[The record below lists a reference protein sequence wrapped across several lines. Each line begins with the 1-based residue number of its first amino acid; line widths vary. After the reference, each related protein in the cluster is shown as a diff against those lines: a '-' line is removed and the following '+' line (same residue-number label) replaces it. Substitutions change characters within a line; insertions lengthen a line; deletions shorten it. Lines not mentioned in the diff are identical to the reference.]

1 MDIGI
6 IFGQMLVL
14 LAMMLLG
21 AFVYKKGWIGPEGE
35 GNISKLVVNVLN
47 PFLVVSGVLGDT
59 DAISQ
64 EKIFGNIQLVVLY
77 YVIAVVFGV
86 LLAWLLRPPK
96 NLKSI
101 YTLMATFSNLGFM
114 GIPVARSLYGSEGVV
129 YVSFYIL
136 IYNVIVYT
144 YGMSLA
150 RRAAQEKNGVG
161 SGGKADI
168 ATSLKRM
175 VNPGVAAALLALL
188 IFAAGIKIPG
198 PLVSLCN
205 YMGDATIPLSMMMIG
220 VSIAKADLRS
230 YLKDLRMYVFILLR
244 MVALPIIVAV
254 LMRNMG
260 FDSVVFGVFIIELA
274 MPIGSIIG
282 LFAKECGA
290 DDAYCMKG
298 TVLSTLASIF
308 TIPVVGMFL

>member
-14 LAMMLLG
+14 LAMMLIG
-21 AFVYKKGWIGPEGE
+21 VFVYKKNWIGAQGE

-59 DAISQ
+59 DAISRD
-64 EKIFGNIQLVVLY
+64 KIVGNLQLVILY
-77 YVIAVVFGV
+77 YVIAIVFGV
-86 LLAWLLRPPK
+86 LLAWLLHPPK
-96 NLKSI
+96 HLRSI

-150 RRAAQEKNGVG
+150 RRAAREKNGLDTAGG
-161 SGGKADI
+161 SDI
-168 ATSLKRM
+168 ATSLKRI
-175 VNPGVAAALLALL
+175 VNPGVVAALLALV
-188 IFAAGIKIPG
+188 IFAAGIKIPA
-198 PLVSLCN
+198 PVVSLCN

-230 YLKDLRMYVFILLR
+230 YIKDVRMYLFIVLR
-244 MVALPIIVAV
+244 MVALPIFIA
-254 LMRNMG
+254 LAMKNLG
-260 FDSVVFGVFIIELA
+260 FDAVVFGVFIIELA

-308 TIPVVGMFL
+308 TIPIVGLFL

>member
-1 MDIGI
+1 MNIGV

-14 LAMMLLG
+14 LAMMLTG
-21 AFVYKKGWIGPEGE
+21 TFVYKKNWLSEEGA
-35 GNISKLVVNVLN
+35 GNVSKLVVNVFN
-47 PFLVVSGVLGDT
+47 PLLVISGVLGDT

-64 EKIFGNIQLVVLY
+64 DKILGNVKLVLLY
-77 YVIAVVFGV
+77 YVISIIFGM
-86 LLAWLLRPPK
+86 LLAWVLHPPK

-114 GIPVARSLYGSEGVV
+114 GIPVAKSLYGNEGVV

-136 IYNVIVYT
+136 IYNIIVYT

-150 RRAAQEKNGVG
+150 RRAAREKNGVDG
-161 SGGKADI
+161 AEKSSLLA
-168 ATSLKRM
+168 SLKRII
-175 VNPGVAAALLALL
+175 NPGVVAALLALI
-188 IFAAGIKIPG
+188 IFAAGIKMPA
-198 PLVSLCN
+198 PVVSFCD
-205 YMGDATIPLSMMMIG
+205 YMGNTTIPLSMLMIG

-230 YLKDLRMYVFILLR
+230 YLKDARMYFFILLR
-244 MVALPIIVAV
+244 MVAMPVAVAV

-260 FDSVVFGVFIIELA
+260 FDTVVFGVFIIELA

-282 LFAKECGA
+282 LFARECGA

-298 TVLSTLASIF
+298 TVLSTLASIV
-308 TIPVVGMFL
+308 TIPIVGLFI

>member
-14 LAMMLLG
+14 LAMMLTG
-21 AFVYKKGWIGPEGE
+21 AFVYKKKWLGEEGSA
-35 GNISKLVVNVLN
+35 NLSKLVVNVFN
-47 PFLVVSGVLGDT
+47 PLLVISGVLGDT
-59 DAISQ
+59 DAISR
-64 EKIFGNIQLVVLY
+64 EKIIGNVQLVILY
-77 YVIAVVFGV
+77 YVIAVVFGM
-86 LLAWLLRPPK
+86 LLAWVLHPPK

-101 YTLMATFSNLGFM
+101 YVLMATFSNLGFM
-114 GIPVARSLYGSEGVV
+114 GIPVAKSLYGSEGVV

-150 RRAAQEKNGVG
+150 RRAAREK
-161 SGGKADI
+161 SGMDNTEKTNLSD
-168 ATSLKRM
+168 SFKRM
-175 VNPGVAAALLALL
+175 INPGVVAALLALL
-188 IFAAGIKIPG
+188 IFAMGIRMPA
-198 PLVSLCN
+198 PVVSLCE
-205 YMGDATIPLSMMMIG
+205 YMGNTTIPLSMIMIG
-220 VSIAKADLRS
+220 ISIAKADLRS
-230 YLKDLRMYVFILLR
+230 YLKDVRMYAFILLR
-244 MVALPIIVAV
+244 MVALPVSAAL

-260 FDSVVFGVFIIELA
+260 FDEVVFGVFIVELS

-298 TVLSTLASIF
+298 TVLSTLASIL
-308 TIPVVGMFL
+308 TIPLVGLFL

>member
-14 LAMMLLG
+14 LAMMLVG
-21 AFVYKKGWIGPEGE
+21 TFVYKKNWLSEEGA
-35 GNISKLVVNVLN
+35 NNVSKVVVNVFN
-47 PFLVVSGVLGDT
+47 PLLVISGVLGDT

-64 EKIFGNIQLVVLY
+64 DKIFGNVKLVLIY
-77 YVIAVVFGV
+77 YVISIIFGIV
-86 LLAWLLRPPK
+86 LAWILHPPK

-114 GIPVARSLYGSEGVV
+114 GIPVAKSLYGSEGVV

-136 IYNVIVYT
+136 IYNLIVYT

-150 RRAAQEKNGVG
+150 RRAAREKNGTDSAQKV
-161 SGGKADI
+161 SMSA
-168 ATSLKRM
+168 SLRRM
-175 VNPGVAAALLALL
+175 INPGVVAALLALI
-188 IFAAGIKIPG
+188 IFAAGIRMPA
-198 PLVSLCN
+198 PVVSFCD
-205 YMGDATIPLSMMMIG
+205 YMGNTTIPLSMLMIG

-230 YLKDLRMYVFILLR
+230 YLKDARMYFFILLR
-244 MVALPIIVAV
+244 MVAMPVAVAV

-260 FDSVVFGVFIIELA
+260 FDTVVFGVFIIELA

-298 TVLSTLASIF
+298 TVLSTLASIV
-308 TIPVVGMFL
+308 TIPIVGLFI